1 MLQKFSA
8 NQNSKTKF
16 VYLIKILEM
25 TYAEKNII
33 ETYSNLIE
41 NLSSIGKLE
50 LLEKLAKSLK
60 REKKSKEKD
69 FYSSFGAFS
78 EEKSAEEII
87 AEIKESRKFREKD
100 LKL

>member
-1 MLQKFSA
+1 
-8 NQNSKTKF
+8 
-16 VYLIKILEM
+16 M

-50 LLEKLAKSLK
+50 LLEKIAQSLK
-60 REKKSKEKD
+60 REKKIKEKD
-69 FYSSFGAFS
+69 FFNSFGAFS
-78 EEKSAEEII
+78 SEKSAEEII

>member
-1 MLQKFSA
+1 
-8 NQNSKTKF
+8 
-16 VYLIKILEM
+16 M

-69 FYSSFGAFS
+69 FFSSFGAFS
-78 EEKSAEEII
+78 SDKSAEEIV
-87 AEIKESRKFREKD
+87 AEIKASRKFREKD

>member
-1 MLQKFSA
+1 M
-8 NQNSKTKF
+8 
-16 VYLIKILEM
+16 
-25 TYAEKNII
+25 
-33 ETYSNLIE
+33 
-41 NLSSIGKLE
+41 
-50 LLEKLAKSLK
+50 LEKLAKSLK

-87 AEIKESRKFREKD
+87 TEIKESRKFREKD